1 MSLLDS
7 STRYHAVTALYG
19 NVLFSGAH
27 RPMPTVMLL
36 HTPPPEFIRSQ
47 IQQMVVDYVT
57 DISMVAIAPGN
68 PLYNLYQYG
77 VGYEVH
83 LYLNAMNGS
92 QSLTVELIV
101 ALDDEDPETV
111 LGFLLYLPV
120 QDDPQACAVAYMAVL
135 ESHRRQGI
143 ARLMLDRMVSRYAHA
158 ELYCTVAKVPYFQ
171 AMGFQVLGARGPQVI
186 MNTRDHGT
194 DGLLAVMDIAPIYSS
209 VEVRQ
214 IHAYLLKQHGNT
226 AMLDAEKQ
234 RDRHLDRM
242 TREARAFAEQHLEN
256 GDSVHGVSA
265 TVRLH

>member
-1 MSLLDS
+1 MS
-7 STRYHAVTALYG
+7 TI
-19 NVLFSGAH
+19 
-27 RPMPTVMLL
+27 MLL

-57 DISMVAIAPGN
+57 DISMVAIAPDN

-83 LYLNAMNGS
+83 LYLNAIGGS
-92 QSLTVELIV
+92 HSLAVELIV

-120 QDDPQACAVAYMAVL
+120 QDDPQACAVAYMAVR

-143 ARLMLDRMVSRYAHA
+143 ARSMLDKMVGRYPHA
-158 ELYCTVAKVPYFQ
+158 ELYCVVDKVPYFE
-171 AMGFQVLGARGPQVI
+171 ASGFQVLGARGPQVI

-214 IHAYLLKQHGNT
+214 IHAYLIKQHGKS
-226 AMLDAEKQ
+226 AMIEAEKQ
-234 RDRHLDRM
+234 RDHHLDRM
-242 TREARAFAEQHLEN
+242 TRDARAFAEQRLAK
-256 GDSVHGVSA
+256 HGLPEDVA
-265 TVRLH
+265 QTFRLH